1 MFMRRMRDSAK
12 WVMLVLSLAFVGWL
26 VFDWVQS
33 RGGNLGSE
41 VNPVVGEV
49 EGRDIRYADWN
60 VYLQNRLAVARQQ
73 RRGLTEEDVRRVEEQ
88 AWEDLVNTTLLEAEL
103 DRLGVTV
110 TDDEVRLA
118 FLNQPPPEMFDHPAF
133 QTDGQFD
140 IEKYR
145 RFMSDPSTDEA
156 SLLQLESYYRN
167 IIPRAKLQSLVEEG
181 IYVSEAE
188 AWRFYRDV
196 NETAR
201 VRFVRVDPRTE
212 VPDSAVT
219 VTDEQVRAYYAENA
233 DDFQRP
239 ASARVNMVS
248 ISIRPTAAD
257 TAAARERAA
266 ELRRRV
272 AEGED
277 FAEVARAESADS
289 ISAALGGDIGRRARD
304 ALDPVLAEAAFSLRI
319 GAISEPVE
327 TGFGYHILRVD
338 ERSAD
343 TVSLRQIYIP
353 VEPSGATEDSVF
365 DLIDELED
373 LALRTDLVT
382 AADSLGVPIQTD
394 VFLAEGVD
402 FVPGAGPLGVAPE
415 WALEDPETVVGDLSP
430 FFENATG
437 FHVFE
442 LLGRQE
448 AGRIPLQDV
457 ELSIRQTVMEEEK
470 KRAAR
475 TLALR
480 VVDAVRGG
488 ASLEEAAARFGW
500 SVTDAGPFGR
510 GDFVPGLGQGTEA
523 VGEAFGLK
531 PGQTSG
537 VVDAG
542 DAVAIVQLVEK
553 VEASRD
559 AFEEAKASVR
569 AQLAFQRRQS
579 YVQRWLAA
587 LRENAEVRDLRD
599 QLVTS

>member
-33 RGGNLGSE
+33 RGGDLGSE

-49 EGRDIRYADWN
+49 AGREIRYAEWN
-60 VYLQNRLAVARQQ
+60 AYLQNRLAVAREQ
-73 RRGLTEEDVRRVEEQ
+73 RGSLTDEDVRRVREQ
-88 AWEDLVNTTLLEAEL
+88 AWEDLVSATLLEAEL
-103 DRLGVTV
+103 DRLGLTV

-145 RFMSDPSTDEA
+145 RFMSDPSTDDA
-156 SLLQLESYYRN
+156 TLLGLESYYRN
-167 IIPRAKLQSLVEEG
+167 IIPRAKLQSLVEDG
-181 IYVSEAE
+181 IYVSEAD

-219 VTDEQVRAYYAENA
+219 VTDQQVRAYYQQNA

-239 ASARVNMVS
+239 SSARVNMVS

-257 TAAARERAA
+257 TAAVRERAA
-266 ELRRRV
+266 ELRRRLV
-272 AEGED
+272 EGED

-289 ISAALGGDIGRRARD
+289 VSAARGGDVGRRARE
-304 ALDPVLAEAAFSLRI
+304 ALDPALAEAAFSLPI
-319 GAISEPVE
+319 GSISEPVE
-327 TGFGYHILRVD
+327 TGFGLHILRVD

-343 TVSLRQIYIP
+343 SVSLRQIYLSI
-353 VEPSGATEDSVF
+353 EPSSATEDSIF
-365 DLIDELED
+365 DLIDDLEEV
-373 LALRTDLVT
+373 ALRTNLVT
-382 AADSLGVPIQTD
+382 AADSLGIPVQTD
-394 VFLAEGVD
+394 VFLAQDVD

-415 WALEDPETVVGDLSP
+415 WALEDPETAIGDLSR

-457 ELSIRQTVMEEEK
+457 ELSIRQTLLEEEK
-470 KRAAR
+470 KKAAR
-475 TLALR
+475 ALALR

-488 ASLEEAAARFGW
+488 ATLEEAAARFGW
-500 SVTDAGPFGR
+500 AVTDAGPFRR

-523 VGEAFGLK
+523 IGEAFGLE

-542 DAVAIVQLVEK
+542 EAVAIVQLVEK

-559 AFEEAKASVR
+559 EFEEAKASVR

-587 LRENAEVRDLRD
+587 LRETAEVRDLRD
-599 QLVTS
+599 RLVTS